1 MVTKLAIVGFLE
13 FDRLSLLLTF
23 VYAYKKTMSK
33 LPSHLKAIN
42 IAIIVGI
49 FIFAAIID
57 IKIGFMHEAYPVY
70 LIFMI
75 TFVANPLAMCSLLRY
90 TDEISESEKEI
101 IIKKYMLAITA
112 FSMLALL
119 LILLPLTL
127 TPQSESITIFPSVMC
142 LLTSYALMMT
152 SYITMKKMVM
162 AKNDEYDEYVE

>member
-1 MVTKLAIVGFLE
+1 M
-13 FDRLSLLLTF
+13 
-23 VYAYKKTMSK
+23 YAYKKAMNK
-33 LPSHLKAIN
+33 FPAHLKAIN
-42 IAIIVGI
+42 IAIIVGT

-57 IKIGFMHEAYPVY
+57 MKIGFMHEAYPVY

-90 TDEISESEKEI
+90 TDKISESEKEI

-112 FSMLALL
+112 FSVLALS
-119 LILLPLTL
+119 LILLPLIMTS
-127 TPQSESITIFPSVMC
+127 QSESITIIPSVMC

-162 AKNDEYDEYVE
+162 AKDEEYEDYVE